1 MMRIVRKYGLF
12 LLAVAIG
19 LIGSL
24 WLSMQMSIPQLL
36 NQEIGTSGGIVLEFS
51 GEMRIDSVAARLTIS
66 PNPGFR
72 LEWDNSN
79 LTIWP
84 VSSWEP
90 GTAITLHLKAGAE
103 DLLGRKILR
112 DFQGRVSVRTPGL
125 VYLSPISNIAEIWRI
140 IEFGGTPEKITADQT
155 GVIELAVSTDGEWIA
170 YSVENQLGGAD
181 IWLMDRDGGEK
192 KLLVECGKAVCN
204 EIAWQPT
211 RQRIAYSHYE
221 KGYQGVPSV
230 WAADV
235 QTGEISQF
243 FGGQQITSQFPSFSP
258 ASSYISV
265 FSPSLGGIYLQN
277 LEDGSSTVFQ
287 TSIPQKA
294 IWSPDGKVILFQRSI
309 ELEGQ
314 PVDKIYRFDLLS
326 KSITLAIGSEDD
338 LFNYGTP
345 AWNPNGD
352 TIAIPV
358 RQIEGGLSSQ
368 VWLFDSGGQ
377 LIQKI
382 SDDQVYTHGGLRWR
396 MDGKL
401 LVIIRLSVDSS
412 IQQPEIILWDM
423 QTDIFIPIAEDA
435 SGPVWLP

>member
-1 MMRIVRKYGLF
+1 MRIVKKYGLF
-12 LLAVAIG
+12 LLAVVIG

-24 WLSMQMSIPQLL
+24 WLSRQISIPHLV

-51 GEMRIDSVAARLTIS
+51 DEMRIDSMADRLTIS
-66 PNPGFR
+66 PKSSFR
-72 LEWDNSN
+72 LEWENPK

-84 VSSWEP
+84 KTSWEP
-90 GTAITLHLKAGAE
+90 GSVIAIHLKAGSE
-103 DLLGRKILR
+103 DLLGRKIRR
-112 DFQGRVSVRTPGL
+112 DFQGQVSVRTPGL
-125 VYLSPISNIAEIWRI
+125 VYLFPISNMAGIWRI
-140 IEFGGTPEKITADQT
+140 REFGGTPDEITSDQT

-170 YSVENQLGGAD
+170 FSVENELGGAD
-181 IWLMDRDGGEK
+181 IWIMNRDGGEK
-192 KLLVECGKAVCN
+192 KLLVECGEPVCD

-211 RQRIAYSHYE
+211 RQRIAYSHY
-221 KGYQGVPSV
+221 KRGYQGVPSV
-230 WAADV
+230 WTADV

-243 FGGQQITSQFPSFSP
+243 FADQQITSQFPSFSP
-258 ASSYISV
+258 DGLYLSV

-277 LEDGSSTVFQ
+277 LEDGSSTILQ

-294 IWSPDGKVILFQRSI
+294 VWSPDGKVILFQRSI

-314 PVDKIYRFDLLS
+314 PVDKIYRFDLLI

-338 LFNYGTP
+338 QFNYGTP

-358 RQIEGGLSSQ
+358 RQIEGGLNPQ
-368 VWLFDSGGQ
+368 VWLFDAGGQ
-377 LIQKI
+377 IIQKI
-382 SDDQVYTHGGLRWR
+382 TDDQFYTHGGLRWR
-396 MDGKL
+396 MDGKQ
-401 LVIIRLSVDSS
+401 LVLIRLSVDSS

-423 QTDIFIPIAEDA
+423 QTDIFVPIAEDA

>member
-1 MMRIVRKYGLF
+1 MQNVKKYGLF

-24 WLSMQMSIPQLL
+24 WLSRQMSIPQLV
-36 NQEIGTSGGIVLEFS
+36 NQEIGTSGGIVLGFS
-51 GEMRIDSVAARLTIS
+51 GEMRIDSVADRLTIT

-72 LEWDNSN
+72 LEWDNLK

-84 VSSWEP
+84 ETSWEP
-90 GTAITLHLKAGAE
+90 GSVIAIYLKAGSEYLA
-103 DLLGRKILR
+103 GRKIR
-112 DFQGRVSVRTPGL
+112 NNFQAQVRVRTPGM
-125 VYLSPISNIAEIWRI
+125 VYLSPISTKAGIWRI
-140 IEFGGTPEKITADQT
+140 SEYGEIPAKIIDNLT

-170 YSVENQLGGAD
+170 YSVENKLGGAD
-181 IWLMDRDGGEK
+181 IWIMNRDGGER
-192 KLLVECGKAVCN
+192 KLVAECGEAVCD

-211 RQRIAYSHYE
+211 RQRLAYSRYE
-221 KGYQGVPSV
+221 KGYQGVPSI
-230 WAADV
+230 WTANV
-235 QTGEISQF
+235 QTEEISQF
-243 FGGQQITSQFPSFSP
+243 FADQQITSQFPAFSP
-258 ASSYISV
+258 ASSYLSV

-277 LEDGSSTVFQ
+277 LEDGSSMVLQ

-294 IWSPDGKVILFQRSI
+294 VWSPDGKVILFQRSI

-314 PVDKIYRFDLLS
+314 PVDKIYRFDLLN
-326 KSITLAIGSEDD
+326 KSITLAIGSEND
-338 LFNYGTP
+338 LFNYGIP

-368 VWLFDSGGQ
+368 IWLFNLSGQ
-377 LIQKI
+377 IIQKI
-382 SDDQVYTHGGLRWR
+382 TDDQFYTHGGLRWR
-396 MDGKL
+396 MDGKQ

-423 QTDIFIPIAEDA
+423 QTGFEEPIAKDA